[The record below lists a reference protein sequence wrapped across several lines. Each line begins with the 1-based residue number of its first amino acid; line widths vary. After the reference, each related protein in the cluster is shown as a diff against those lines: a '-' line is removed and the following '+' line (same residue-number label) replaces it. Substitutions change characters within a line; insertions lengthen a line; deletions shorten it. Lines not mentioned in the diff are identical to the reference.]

1 MFAYSFIFTELS
13 VLQWHDFTLGKRYV
27 VWFSLWSWDRQA
39 VPSHSLGP
47 PSTRVPSYYSR
58 LYLNS
63 QMTRWTAILYKENL
77 GLGVIEFVH
86 SHFESPASKISS
98 SLDVN
103 RAAGCS
109 GSRRRICIVGF
120 SRFSAPS
127 AFLGSECLLLP
138 WEDATLLPLSPP
150 SLRLLTFYMIFVKT
164 PTCLG
169 DLGLSLYLQVPN
181 LITSLKCHLLW
192 KLVNPQVTLPV
203 IWGMWHED
211 NRTGRE
217 PSVGK
222 IRQGFDWSLG
232 SQTRND

>member
-1 MFAYSFIFTELS
+1 MISLWGNVT
-13 VLQWHDFTLGKRYV
+13 
-27 VWFSLWSWDRQA
+27 WFGFFLWSWDRQA
-39 VPSHSLGP
+39 VSSRSLGL
-47 PSTRVPSYYSR
+47 PSTMVPSYYSR

-63 QMTRWTAILYKENL
+63 QMKRWTAILHKEDL
-77 GLGVIEFVH
+77 GLEVIEFAH
-86 SHFESPASKISS
+86 SHFESSASKISS

-120 SRFSAPS
+120 SRFYTPS
-127 AFLGSECLLLP
+127 VFFGSECLLLP
-138 WEDATLLPLSPP
+138 WEDATLLPLSPL
-150 SLRLLTFYMIFVKT
+150 SLRLLALYMIFVKT

-192 KLVNPQVTLPV
+192 KLANPQVTLPV
-203 IWGMWHED
+203 IWGLWHED